1 MYQLKAQITW
11 FNQQKGFGFAAP
23 DIAPIDVLIDVN
35 SLDTPDLQL
44 STGDRVYVEVSKDR
58 DGRFQAHKVILL

>member
-1 MYQLKAQITW
+1 MYQLKAQVTW

-23 DIAPIDVLIDVN
+23 DIVAIDVLIDVS

-44 STGDRVYVEVSKDR
+44 YAGDRVYVEVSKDH
-58 DGRFQAHKVILL
+58 DGRFQAHRVILL